1 MDKKNLLEL
10 KELSVRVDGR
20 QMLHDINLCIQPGE
34 TQVIFGPNGSGKTTL
49 LRIIND
55 ELTADSGHTARDPSL
70 RIGYLSQGFDLDGK
84 ATIGEVIGRATGD
97 IAFLDSELSI
107 LASDL
112 AKHPDDIVL
121 QKKYDLLLGRISRP
135 TTGTASRIL
144 AGLSLDMLPPETP
157 VAYLSGGQQTR
168 LNLAM
173 VLLDDPQLLLLDE
186 PTNHLD
192 IEMLE
197 WLEKWISAFS
207 GGARI
212 VSHDRTFLDHSVTR
226 ILAIDALN
234 QQVREFAGNYSDYIE
249 QINRERDKQWEAY
262 RDQQLEVRR
271 IKQDIQKVKA
281 QAAYTERQASSI
293 RIGGEMMK
301 LKGYKDYQQGIA
313 KKVARK
319 AKSRERKLDRYLDS
333 DERVDKPRQSRVIRL
348 DFSETEHL
356 GRSVLACSDLSVGF
370 DETAPMLEG
379 INLEAKPG
387 ARIVLTG
394 PNGTGKTTMLRTFI
408 GQLPPLSGTIRVGPS
423 VKLGFMSQDQADL
436 DLDSTPLQTLQH
448 LFPNETD
455 SRTFL
460 GYFLFSGNEP
470 LTANRSLSFGQR
482 ARLSLALLVASG
494 CNVLL
499 LDEPIN
505 HLDIPAREK
514 FEEALSSFSGT
525 IIAVIHDR
533 YFIDRF
539 ATEIWGATGQGI
551 RQVIC

>member
-1 MDKKNLLEL
+1 MLTVHQLAKSFAL
-10 KELSVRVDGR
+10 KSLFKDVTFNINTGDRVG
-20 QMLHDINLCIQPGE
+20 L
-34 TQVIFGPNGSGKTTL
+34 VGPNGSGKTTL

-84 ATIGEVIGRATGD
+84 ATIGEVIGRVTGD

-112 AKHPDDIVL
+112 AIHPDDIVL

-173 VLLDDPQLLLLDE
+173 VLFDDPQLLLLDE

-207 GGARI
+207 GGALI
-212 VSHDRTFLDHSVTR
+212 VSHDRTFLDHTVTR

-249 QINRERDKQWEAY
+249 LINRERDKQWEAY

-370 DETAPMLEG
+370 DEMAPLLEG

-539 ATEIWGATGQGI
+539 ATEIWRATGQGI
-551 RQVIC
+551 RHVIC

>member
-1 MDKKNLLEL
+1 VEVFVLTVHQLAKSFAL
-10 KELSVRVDGR
+10 KSLFKDVTFNINTGDRVG
-20 QMLHDINLCIQPGE
+20 L
-34 TQVIFGPNGSGKTTL
+34 VGPNGSGKTTL

-84 ATIGEVIGRATGD
+84 ATIGEVIGRVTGD

-112 AKHPDDIVL
+112 AIHPDDIVL

-173 VLLDDPQLLLLDE
+173 VLFDDPQLLLLDE

-207 GGARI
+207 GGALI
-212 VSHDRTFLDHSVTR
+212 VSHDRTFLDHTVTR

-249 QINRERDKQWEAY
+249 QINRERDRQWEAY

-319 AKSRERKLDRYLDS
+319 AKSRERKLDRFLES

-370 DETAPMLEG
+370 DETAPLLEG
-379 INLEAKPG
+379 MNLEAKPG

-394 PNGTGKTTMLRTFI
+394 PNGTGKTTLLRTFI

-423 VKLGFMSQDQADL
+423 AKLGFMSQDQADL

-448 LFPNETD
+448 AFPNETD

-539 ATEIWGATGQGI
+539 ATEIWRATGQGI
-551 RQVIC
+551 RHVIC

>member
-1 MDKKNLLEL
+1 MLTVHQLAKSFAL
-10 KELSVRVDGR
+10 KSLFKDVTFNINTGDRVG
-20 QMLHDINLCIQPGE
+20 L
-34 TQVIFGPNGSGKTTL
+34 VGPNGSGKTTL

-55 ELTADSGHTARDPSL
+55 ELTADSGHTGRDPSL
-70 RIGYLSQGFDLDGK
+70 RIGYLSQGFDLDGE
-84 ATIGEVIGRATGD
+84 ATIGEVIGKATGD

-112 AKHPDDIVL
+112 AEHPDDVVL
-121 QKKYDLLLGRISRP
+121 QKKYDLLLHRISRP
-135 TTGTASRIL
+135 TTGTAARIL
-144 AGLSLDMLPPETP
+144 AGLSLDILPRETP

-168 LNLAM
+168 LNLAL

-197 WLEKWISAFS
+197 WLEKWLSEFP
-207 GGARI
+207 GGALI
-212 VSHDRTFLDHSVTR
+212 VSHDRTFLDHTVTR
-226 ILAIDALN
+226 ILAIDALH
-234 QQVREFAGNYSDYIE
+234 QQVREFPGNYSHYVE

-301 LKGYKDYQQGIA
+301 LKGYKDYQQSIA

-319 AKSRERKLDRYLDS
+319 ANSRERKLDRFLES
-333 DERVDKPRQSRVIRL
+333 DERVDKPRQSREIRL

-356 GRSVLACSDLSVGF
+356 GRSVLASSDLGVGF
-370 DETAPMLEG
+370 DETAPLLEG
-379 INLEAKPG
+379 LNLEAKPG

-394 PNGTGKTTMLRTFI
+394 PNGTGKTTLLRTFI
-408 GQLPPLSGTIRVGPS
+408 GQLPPLSGTIRIGPS

-448 LFPNETD
+448 AFPNETD

-460 GYFLFSGNEP
+460 GYFLFSGDEP
-470 LTANRSLSFGQR
+470 LRANRSLSFGQR

-514 FEEALSSFSGT
+514 FEAALSGFSGT

-533 YFIDRF
+533 FFIDRF
-539 ATEIWGATGQGI
+539 ATEIWRVTGQGI
-551 RQVIC
+551 RHTIC

>member
-1 MDKKNLLEL
+1 VLTVHQLAKSFAL
-10 KELSVRVDGR
+10 KSLFKDVTFNINTGDRVG
-20 QMLHDINLCIQPGE
+20 L
-34 TQVIFGPNGSGKTTL
+34 VGPNGSGKTTL

-84 ATIGEVIGRATGD
+84 ATIGEVIGRVTGD

-112 AKHPDDIVL
+112 AIHPDDIVL

-173 VLLDDPQLLLLDE
+173 VLFDDPQLLLLDE

-207 GGARI
+207 GGALI
-212 VSHDRTFLDHSVTR
+212 VSHDRTFLDHTVTR

-249 QINRERDKQWEAY
+249 LINRERDKQWEAY

-370 DETAPMLEG
+370 DEMAPLLEG

-460 GYFLFSGNEP
+460 GYFLFSGIEP

-539 ATEIWGATGQGI
+539 ATEIWRATGQGI
-551 RQVIC
+551 RHVIC